1 MVSVYKRKESPF
13 YQAKITVG
21 GRTRRIS
28 TQERVKSRALAYAQR
43 VEAEEN
49 QRLEREAIE
58 ANSISFVAAAA
69 LYFEESSVRPR
80 TLDGYRNSFKNI
92 YGTLG
97 GGFHVGI
104 GAARPFGRRS
114 EIGVRLELD
123 NLGSDLLLAVRALDY
138 RRHLNDRIAVGGFV
152 GAARLDLATPA
163 YGYYLGGGVYFK
175 EVVSSWDLGID
186 LRFGDKV
193 ARDNVLPTDPQ
204 GGSPD
209 NFYDITS
216 LSLYLRHKF

>member
-1 MVSVYKRKESPF
+1 MSIEFRRFRALNVLSAAALVVVALLGVGSARADVFVDVGAQSSKI
-13 YQAKITVG
+13 QAKIAVQDEKVDT
-21 GRTRRIS
+21 T
-28 TQERVKSRALAYAQR
+28 
-43 VEAEEN
+43 
-49 QRLEREAIE
+49 
-58 ANSISFVAAAA
+58 
-69 LYFEESSVRPR
+69 ES
-80 TLDGYRNSFKNI
+80 
-92 YGTLG
+92 
-97 GGFHVGI
+97 GFHVGI